1 MPQGGTLMHRALIAA
16 LVCALGATGLAGQKP
31 RDLSKLD
38 ACKILPAADV
48 ASTLKRKIMK
58 TVGGETHCMYVPA
71 DPQSVADAYDFYLQE
86 ASLVEALLQMQ
97 KGPEKGSPVP
107 GLWTEAYVGP
117 ATGTPNLLSLVA
129 LKKGD
134 MAIEIKG
141 MNKDGLIA
149 LARLAVSR
157 LQ

>member
-1 MPQGGTLMHRALIAA
+1 MRRILAAA
-16 LVCALGATGLAGQKP
+16 LACGLGVAGLAAQKG

-38 ACKILPAADV
+38 ACKILPATDV
-48 ASTLKRKIMK
+48 ASAVKRKIIK
-58 TVGGETHCMYVPA
+58 SAGGHAHCTYVPDA
-71 DPQSVADAYDFYLQE
+71 PQSVADAYDFYLEE
-86 ASLVEALLQMQ
+86 AALVEALLQV
-97 KGPEKGSPVP
+97 KSGAEKGTAVP

-117 ATGTPNLLSLVA
+117 ATGTPGLLELVA

-134 MAIEIKG
+134 MAIELKG
-141 MNKDGLIA
+141 VNKDHLIA

>member
-1 MPQGGTLMHRALIAA
+1 MHRALVAA
-16 LVCALGATGLAGQKP
+16 LLCVLGATGFAGQKP

-38 ACKILPAADV
+38 ACKILPTADV
-48 ASTLKRKIMK
+48 EATLKRKIMK
-58 TVGGETHCMYVPA
+58 TLTAEGHCMNLPA
-71 DPQSVADAYDFYLQE
+71 DPQSVADAYDFFLEE
-86 ASLVEALLQMQ
+86 AAMTEMLLQMK
-97 KGPEKGSPVP
+97 KGADKGTPVP
-107 GLWTEAYVGP
+107 GLWSEAYIGP

-134 MAIEIKG
+134 MAIQING
-141 MNKDGLIA
+141 TSKDGLIA

>member
-1 MPQGGTLMHRALIAA
+1 MHRALAAA
-16 LVCALGATGLAGQKP
+16 LLCVLGVTGLAGQKA

-38 ACKILPAADV
+38 ACKILPTADV

-58 TVGGETHCMYVPA
+58 TVGGEKHCMYVPA
-71 DPQSVADAYDFYLQE
+71 DPQSVADAYDFYLEE
-86 ASLVEALLQMQ
+86 AAIMEALLQMK
-97 KGPEKGSPVP
+97 KGADKGTPVP

-117 ATGTPNLLSLVA
+117 ATGTPTLLSLVA

-134 MAIEIKG
+134 MAIEIHG
-141 MNKDGLIA
+141 MSKDGLIA

>member
-1 MPQGGTLMHRALIAA
+1 MPRALVTA
-16 LVCALGATGLAGQKP
+16 LLCVLGAAGLAGQKA

-48 ASTLKRKIMK
+48 AATLRRKIVK
-58 TVGGETHCMYVPA
+58 SVGGEVHCMYVPDA
-71 DPQSVADAYDFYLQE
+71 PQSAADAYDFYLQE
-86 ASLVEALLQMQ
+86 AAIVDALLQYK
-97 KGPEKGSPVP
+97 KGAEKGTPVP

-117 ATGTPNLLSLVA
+117 ATGSPNLFSLVA
-129 LKKGD
+129 LKKGE
-134 MAIEIKG
+134 MAIEIHG

-149 LARLAVSR
+149 LARLAISR

>member
-1 MPQGGTLMHRALIAA
+1 MKHPLVGALMCLLVGTGNAA
-16 LVCALGATGLAGQKP
+16 QKG
-31 RDLSKLD
+31 RDLAKLD

-48 ASTLKRKIMK
+48 AATLKRKIIK
-58 TVGGETHCMYVPA
+58 SAGGQAHCTYVPA
-71 DPQSVADAYDFYLQE
+71 DPKSVADAYDFYLVD
-86 ASLVEALLQMQ
+86 AAIVEAMFQV
-97 KGPEKGSPVP
+97 KTGAERGTPVP
-107 GLWTEAYVGP
+107 GLWSEAYIGP
-117 ATGTPNLLSLVA
+117 APGTPDLISLVA

-141 MNKDGLIA
+141 MSREGLIA

>member
-1 MPQGGTLMHRALIAA
+1 MHRALIAA
-16 LVCALGATGLAGQKP
+16 LVCALSVTGLAGQKA

-38 ACKILPAADV
+38 ACKILPPADV
-48 ASTLKRKIMK
+48 ASTLKRKIVK
-58 TVGGETHCMYVPA
+58 SVGGDRHCMYVPDA
-71 DPQSVADAYDFYLQE
+71 PQSVADAYDFYLEE
-86 ASLVEALLQMQ
+86 AAIMEALLQMK
-97 KGPEKGSPVP
+97 KGTEKGTPVP

-134 MAIEIKG
+134 VAIEIHG
-141 MNKDGLIA
+141 MSKDGLIA

>member
-1 MPQGGTLMHRALIAA
+1 MHRALVAA
-16 LVCALGATGLAGQKP
+16 LLCVFGVPEFAGQKA

-38 ACKILPAADV
+38 ACKILPTADV

-58 TVGGETHCMYVPA
+58 TVGGEAHCMYVPA

-86 ASLVEALLQMQ
+86 ASIVEALLQMK
-97 KGPEKGSPVP
+97 KGTEKGTPVP

-134 MAIEIKG
+134 MAIEIHG
-141 MNKDGLIA
+141 MSKDGLIA
-149 LARLAVSR
+149 LAKLAVSR